1 VDAIEEVLK
10 ELEKRSI
17 TPWLE
22 AGRLCLRA
30 RRGSLPEDLLQR
42 IREHKPEL
50 IARLYPDASPPEA
63 AASQTGPAAE
73 PPLPEPAE
81 SELAPPA
88 DPRPREGRV
97 GEHRSP
103 CPTCGDT
110 WCWPTVSS
118 ETGELGWACA
128 RCFTA
133 SLSSPKDLLILP
145 AGDSAP
151 VSPLRDTRLR
161 TESIPSHKGG
171 RRLDTGNGSDRH
183 HPEALELDEF
193 PYRWRNQAGAP
204 SRLHQ
209 YQCPLCHGAQMM
221 QTDTPEVWYCGT
233 CHSIRRLIIRG
244 ETSHA
249 QDADLSDA
257 GRTLATEAGA
267 EA

>member
-1 VDAIEEVLK
+1 MDAIEEVLK
-10 ELEKRSI
+10 ELEKRGI
-17 TPWLE
+17 TLRLE
-22 AGRLCLRA
+22 AGRLRSYA
-30 RRGSLPEDLLQR
+30 RRGSLTEDLDER
-42 IREHKPEL
+42 IREHKTEL
-50 IARLYPDASPPEA
+50 IARLCPDASPPEA

-73 PPLPEPAE
+73 APLPE
-81 SELAPPA
+81 PA

-97 GEHRSP
+97 GEHRAP

-110 WCWPTVSS
+110 WCWPTVCDR
-118 ETGELGWACA
+118 TGELGWACA

-133 SLSSPKDLLILP
+133 SLASPKDLLILP

-161 TESIPSHKGG
+161 TDSIPSHKGG

-183 HPEALELDEF
+183 HPEALELDEL
-193 PYRWRNQAGAP
+193 PYRWRNHAGAP
-204 SRLHQ
+204 SRIYQ
-209 YQCPLCHGAQMM
+209 YQCLLCHGAQMM

-257 GRTLATEAGA
+257 GRPLAPEAGA